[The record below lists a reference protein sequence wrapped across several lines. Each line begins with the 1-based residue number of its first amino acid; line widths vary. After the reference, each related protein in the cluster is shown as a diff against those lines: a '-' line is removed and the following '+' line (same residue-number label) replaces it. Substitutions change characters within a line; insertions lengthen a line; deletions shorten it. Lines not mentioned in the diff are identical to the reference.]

1 MWTVQTYVQLA
12 GVDTKPLAVDGRR
25 DTNAHAAFD
34 DESYL
39 ILSLLFLKTE
49 TYTHSKHVKKNC
61 VVRSVQTLN
70 QSFLVDSGTAESF
83 CRHAHCQTPKPN

>member
-1 MWTVQTYVQLA
+1 MLSSPVFWE
-12 GVDTKPLAVDGRR
+12 
-25 DTNAHAAFD
+25 H
-34 DESYL
+34 ESYL

-70 QSFLVDSGTAESF
+70 QSFLVDSGKLLPTCTLPNSKTKLML
-83 CRHAHCQTPKPN
+83 AHGFACEKLVYEGFVSGRRV